1 MSASQKLEDRLLAL
15 REEFDHSFAVAAVE
29 ATAPPL
35 DFVAIRI
42 AGDPYVLRLSEV
54 ASLHADRRLVA
65 APSQL
70 PELSGIAG
78 FRGILTP
85 VYDLGALLGYAPEAT
100 SKWLV
105 VAQWPSAIAF
115 AFEAFEAHLRVPAD
129 RVSLANGQAN
139 SAINGA
145 VHDGNG
151 ALPLLHL
158 PSLVEG
164 VLQRIK
170 ALGLSQ
176 ER

>member
-1 MSASQKLEDRLLAL
+1 MSAQQQLDDQLRVL
-15 REEFDHSFAVAAVE
+15 REEFDHSFALATVQGAAQQ
-29 ATAPPL
+29 L
-35 DFVAIRI
+35 DFIAIRV

-65 APSQL
+65 APSLL

-85 VYDLGALLGYAPEAT
+85 VYDLGALLGYPPEPH

-105 VAQWPSAIAF
+105 VAQWSSPIAF
-115 AFEAFEAHLRVPAD
+115 AFGAFEAHLRVAAE
-129 RVSLANGQAN
+129 RVSLANGEAN
-139 SAINGA
+139 SAVNGA

-151 ALPLLHL
+151 AVPLLHL

>member
-1 MSASQKLEDRLLAL
+1 MTESQELDDRLRTL
-15 REEFDHSFAVAAVE
+15 REEFDHSFALAAVQGQAE
-29 ATAPPL
+29 QL

-54 ASLHADRRLVA
+54 ASLHADRRLVG
-65 APSQL
+65 APSLL
-70 PELSGIAG
+70 PELRGIAG

-85 VYDLGALLGYAPEAT
+85 VYDLGALLGYAAQAN

-105 VAQWPSAIAF
+105 VAQWSAPIAF
-115 AFEAFEAHLRVPAD
+115 AFEAFETHLRIPTD
-129 RVSLANGQAN
+129 RVSLASSNAS
-139 SAINGA
+139 SAVNGA
-145 VHDGNG
+145 VQYGD
-151 ALPLLHL
+151 AAVPLLHL
-158 PSLVEG
+158 PSLIEG

>member
-1 MSASQKLEDRLLAL
+1 MSASQELDDRLRTL
-15 REEFDHSFAVAAVE
+15 RAEFDQSFAALAVRGAAE
-29 ATAPPL
+29 QL
-35 DFVAIRI
+35 DFIAIRI

-65 APSQL
+65 APSLL
-70 PELSGIAG
+70 PELRGIAG

-85 VYDLGALLGYAPEAT
+85 VYDLGALLGYAHEAT

-105 VAQWPSAIAF
+105 VAQWPAPIAF
-115 AFEAFEAHLRVPAD
+115 AFGAFEAHLRVRAD
-129 RVSLANGQAN
+129 RVSLAN
-139 SAINGA
+139 SAASSAVNGA
-145 VHDGNG
+145 VQDDNG
-151 ALPLLHL
+151 AVPLLHL

>member
-1 MSASQKLEDRLLAL
+1 MSAPQQLDDQLRVL
-15 REEFDHSFAVAAVE
+15 REEFDHSFAVATVQVA
-29 ATAPPL
+29 AQQL
-35 DFVAIRI
+35 DFVAIRV
-42 AGDPYVLRLSEV
+42 AGDPYLLRLSEV
-54 ASLHADRRLVA
+54 ASLHADRRLVG
-65 APSQL
+65 APSLL
-70 PELSGIAG
+70 PELRGIAG

-85 VYDLGALLGYAPEAT
+85 VYDLGALLGYAPEPN

-105 VAQWPSAIAF
+105 VAQWPSPIAF
-115 AFEAFEAHLRVPAD
+115 AFGAFEAHLRVPAE
-129 RVSLANGQAN
+129 RVSLANSEAN
-139 SAINGA
+139 SAVNGA

-151 ALPLLHL
+151 AVPLLHL